1 MKMTLKMTAAV
12 AISGLLG
19 FGVARAA
26 PVGLAATS
34 ALNQVALEGGGLHQ
48 HYTEWARG
56 FTNPNLPNP
65 LDWASG
71 NIGLLRFSAQAY
83 HPSRFGPLWGEVRY
97 DFAIGGTTYIG
108 HMQSLAPLDTS
119 THNTTQDVRG
129 RVGYPI
135 DLPYGITA
143 VPFVEGGYYRW
154 DRSVASGTPAA
165 IEEVY
170 SNGYVGGGL
179 KALVSP
185 MHDLVLSASADG
197 GSSIAGGMSERS
209 PYRVS
214 TNLGNHPYAGLGLQ
228 ADYRVHGRWHA
239 VARVAYRYF
248 GYGISNTVITTSGA
262 VQEPNS
268 TNMQVRYVFGV
279 AYDF

>member
-1 MKMTLKMTAAV
+1 MKMPLKMIAAV

-19 FGVARAA
+19 FGVVQAA
-26 PVGLAATS
+26 PVGLAAAS

-56 FTNPNLPNP
+56 FANPNLPNP

-83 HPSRFGPLWGEVRY
+83 RPSRFGPLWGEVRY
-97 DFAIGGTTYIG
+97 DFATGSTTYTG

-119 THNTTQDVRG
+119 THNTIQDVRG

-135 DLPYGITA
+135 GLPYGITT
-143 VPFVEGGYYRW
+143 VLFVEGGYYRW
-154 DRSVASGTPAA
+154 DRSVARGTPAA

-179 KALVSP
+179 KTLVSP
-185 MHDLVLSASADG
+185 MHNLVLSASADG
-197 GSSIAGGMSERS
+197 GSSITGGMAVRS

-214 TNLGNHPYAGLGLQ
+214 TDLGNHPYAGVGMQ
-228 ADYRVHGRWHA
+228 AAYRIHGNWRL
-239 VARVAYRYF
+239 VARIAYRYF
-248 GYGISNTVITTSGA
+248 GYGISNTVITDSGA
-262 VQEPNS
+262 GQEPNS
-268 TNMQVRYVFGV
+268 TSTQVRYAFGV